1 MYLSQLYQNNL
12 YNYPRTRQLYQQNK
26 RPSFGK
32 VEPEMLFINIPGFD
46 KDFNWANAMIKTID
60 KTVKIITS
68 GKSSLTNLLDGIKKD
83 YGKYFTEKI
92 APKTQKVES
101 VNYGVDRK
109 GELLTFL
116 VGRYNSY
123 FDRASEM
130 VLKDYAIFDEEQI
143 CNTRLADFD
152 KSVQLTKT
160 FYNLENFEIHW
171 QHTDAQNI
179 QKVIDYSSKI
189 YQNLNSL
196 RNELLKKNDKN
207 LLLNKIN
214 KKIAELHWYLANAI
228 PYERGSAGIV
238 DVLTKSIY
246 ESMYI
251 QTSPWKKGLSPDME
265 AFVTPVNEFIEKY
278 PSYFDSPPKFIK

>member
-1 MYLSQLYQNNL
+1 MYLSPLSQSNL
-12 YNYPRTRQLYQQNK
+12 HNYLRTNQFYQQNK
-26 RPSFGK
+26 RTTFGK
-32 VEPEMLFINIPGFD
+32 VEPEMLFIKIPGFD
-46 KDFNWANAMIKTID
+46 KDFNWANAMVKTID
-60 KTVKIITS
+60 KTVGVITL
-68 GKSSLTNLLDGIKKD
+68 GKTSLMNLLDGIKKD
-83 YGKYFTEKI
+83 YVKYFTEKT
-92 APKTQKVES
+92 APKVQNVEN

-116 VGRYNSY
+116 VGRYNGY
-123 FDRASEM
+123 FDRASEL

-179 QKVIDYSSKI
+179 QKVMDYSSKI
-189 YQNLNSL
+189 YEDISIL
-196 RNELLKKNDKN
+196 RSKLLKGNDKEM
-207 LLLNKIN
+207 LLNEIN
-214 KKIAELHWYLANAI
+214 KKVAELHWYLANAT
-228 PYERGSAGIV
+228 PYEKGSAGIV

-246 ESMYI
+246 ESMNI

-265 AFVTPVNEFIEKY
+265 AFVTPLNEFIEKY